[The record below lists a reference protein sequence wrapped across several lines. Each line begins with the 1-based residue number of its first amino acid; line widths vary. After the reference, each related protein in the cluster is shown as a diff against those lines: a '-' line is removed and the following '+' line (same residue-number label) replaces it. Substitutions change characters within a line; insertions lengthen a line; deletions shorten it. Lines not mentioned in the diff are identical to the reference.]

1 MRRRDGKSDVKS
13 QGSTLELRWKL
24 HDLSIGE
31 VRGILGVRVKSV
43 DIERNTSGEGAS
55 LADY

>member
-1 MRRRDGKSDVKS
+1 MKS

-24 HDLSIGE
+24 YDLNIGE

>member
-1 MRRRDGKSDVKS
+1 MKSH
-13 QGSTLELRWKL
+13 GSTVELRWKL
-24 HDLSIGE
+24 SDLSIGE

-55 LADY
+55 LAGY

>member
-1 MRRRDGKSDVKS
+1 MYKSGVKS
-13 QGSTLELRWKL
+13 HSSTVERHWKL
-24 HDLSIGE
+24 HNLSIGE

>member
-1 MRRRDGKSDVKS
+1 MKSH
-13 QGSTLELRWKL
+13 GSTVELHWIL
-24 HDLSIGE
+24 DGLNTGE

>member
-1 MRRRDGKSDVKS
+1 MKSH
-13 QGSTLELRWKL
+13 GSTVELHWKL
-24 HDLSIGE
+24 HDLSTGE

>member
-1 MRRRDGKSDVKS
+1 MKSH
-13 QGSTLELRWKL
+13 GSTVELRWKL
-24 HDLSIGE
+24 SDLSIGE

>member
-1 MRRRDGKSDVKS
+1 MKSH
-13 QGSTLELRWKL
+13 GSTVELHWKL

-43 DIERNTSGEGAS
+43 DIERNTSGEGAL

>member
-1 MRRRDGKSDVKS
+1 MKSH
-13 QGSTLELRWKL
+13 GSTVELHWKL
-24 HDLSIGE
+24 RDLSIGE

-55 LADY
+55 LAGN